1 MEMEIDFLHKN
12 ITGNN
17 PKLLTDYIQSM
28 ASGESPFFPAALS
41 LIFDGLVGR
50 IFPKQY
56 QFTFAPSNFPG
67 GQSFTTPTPFQPSS
81 WTSASAPA
89 FTFNANSPITPTVA
103 EPSTLTPASPFVS
116 RPPVPTPTTA
126 LSNTSVPV
134 ERKELKCV
142 RCCGN
147 ARVGQL
153 YDGLFCPQCPGNGKN
168 GKGVKGRPYMRCWG
182 CPQLRTTR
190 IDHCT
195 KAKCNA
201 KFL

>member
-17 PKLLTDYIQSM
+17 PKLLTDYIQSI

-56 QFTFAPSNFPG
+56 QFTFGPSNFSG
-67 GQSFTTPTPFQPSS
+67 GQGVTTPTPFQPSS
-81 WTSASAPA
+81 WTPATASSS
-89 FTFNANSPITPTVA
+89 TSNANSSITPTVVG
-103 EPSTLTPASPFVS
+103 PSAFTSASPYVS
-116 RPPVPTPTTA
+116 RPSVPSPTAAPSSTPD
-126 LSNTSVPV
+126 PV
-134 ERKELKCV
+134 ERKELKCA
-142 RCCGN
+142 RCRRK
-147 ARVGQL
+147 ALLGQL
-153 YDGLFCPQCPGNGKN
+153 YDNLHCPWCSEDGKN
-168 GKGVKGRPYMRCWG
+168 GRGVKGRPYMRCWE
-182 CPQLRTTR
+182 CTHLRTTR